1 MSCFPFLVNVDRLKG
16 IIIGGGKVA
25 TEKVHRLIEFEP
37 DLTVI
42 APSVSDEI
50 LKYQNQITVKER
62 QYVASD
68 LDGADY
74 VIAATGDRNINEK
87 IYSDA
92 KSRHILI
99 NVVDMPELC
108 DFIFPSVVRRGKL
121 VVGVSTNGASPQIAI
136 MLKKKIEEMIP
147 DDIEGIL
154 DYLGEER
161 IKAKVEILDP
171 NQRREYLVQLANQ
184 CLQYEKGKE

>member
-87 IYSDA
+87 IYRDA

-108 DFIFPSVVRRGKL
+108 DFIFEGSSLSHISTQFAPSRVTFPSISTLTPGAFCNASL
-121 VVGVSTNGASPQIAI
+121 VVPFCIAGSSSTLYIVLSPS
-136 MLKKKIEEMIP
+136 IE
-147 DDIEGIL
+147 
-154 DYLGEER
+154 
-161 IKAKVEILDP
+161 
-171 NQRREYLVQLANQ
+171 
-184 CLQYEKGKE
+184 